1 MTFDSKMQPSSS
13 HGEPLPSQ
21 SPRLSTSAAA
31 IRQRRLRERKRQG
44 VIFIDLEVGPSAVNC
59 LVRSGCL
66 HPEIRNERV
75 ELQPCRQSMQSYGLI
90 NPSGEW
96 PNAAGSSGQ
105 GNQRKDRL

>member
-1 MTFDSKMQPSSS
+1 MTFDSKPRQSGS
-13 HGEPLPSQ
+13 HEKPLPSQ
-21 SPRLSTSAAA
+21 TPRLSTSAA

-59 LVRSGCL
+59 LVRSSCL

-75 ELQPCRQSMQSYGLI
+75 ELQPCRQSMQSCGLI
-90 NPSGEW
+90 ISSGEW